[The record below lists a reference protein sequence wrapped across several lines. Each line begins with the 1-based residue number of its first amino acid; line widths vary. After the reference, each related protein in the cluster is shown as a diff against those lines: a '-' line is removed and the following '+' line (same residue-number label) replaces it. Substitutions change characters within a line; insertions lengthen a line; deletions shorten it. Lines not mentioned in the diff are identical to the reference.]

1 MVVRPFFFF
10 SLFFFFLLVLLTDH
24 SLLMVSLSLS
34 LKSRTTT
41 TPTKQSTN
49 QKIASLSSSYQT
61 TKLSMSSIEL
71 LLTFCA
77 DSGFASG

>member
-10 SLFFFFLLVLLTDH
+10 SFFFSSCLANR
-24 SLLMVSLSLS
+24 SLSADGGFFSLSLS
-34 LKSRTTT
+34 SLEQQQHQQTVNH
-41 TPTKQSTN
+41 P
-49 QKIASLSSSYQT
+49 KIASLSSSYQT

>member
-10 SLFFFFLLVLLTDH
+10 SFLFFSSCPANR
-24 SLLMVSLSLS
+24 SLSADGFSFLSLS
-34 LKSRTTT
+34 SLEQQQQHQQTVNH
-41 TPTKQSTN
+41 P
-49 QKIASLSSSYQT
+49 KIASLSSSYQT